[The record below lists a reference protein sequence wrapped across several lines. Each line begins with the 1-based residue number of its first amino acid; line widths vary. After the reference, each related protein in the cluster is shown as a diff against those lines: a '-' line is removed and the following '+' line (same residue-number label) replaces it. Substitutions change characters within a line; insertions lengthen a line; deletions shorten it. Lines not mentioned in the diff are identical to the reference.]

1 MVFTP
6 QQRRWFVPLLFGL
19 LVLGFDQQ
27 TKQLV
32 IMHLGPEPLL
42 RSQPLLGELLSLVYW
57 RNTGVAFGLF
67 QDATLLLTLTSILIC
82 LGAIFV
88 YSTQLPNLKLIVQ
101 ISMGLIIGGAL
112 GNIIDRVRFG
122 YVVDFIQVGW
132 WPIFN
137 LADSAITG
145 GTLFLVF
152 YLFFSENQPKAELS
166 PKEDGLLAELLSQ
179 ELSQPAEVAKP
190 DQQAK
195 S

>member
-1 MVFTP
+1 MAFTP

-19 LVLGFDQQ
+19 LILGLDQQ

-32 IMHLGPEPLL
+32 ITYLGPEPLL

-88 YSTQLPNLKLIVQ
+88 YSTQLPNLNLIVQ

-112 GNIIDRVRFG
+112 GNIIDRVRLG

-145 GTLFLVF
+145 GTLLLVF
-152 YLFFSENQPKAELS
+152 YLFLSESQQKVELS
-166 PKEDGLLAELLSQ
+166 PKEDGLLVDLLSQ
-179 ELSQPAEVAKP
+179 ELSQPPEVAKP